1 MHTLITELVD
11 CGIEPI
17 LRKDS
22 SGEYFWDLQSGMKSH
37 MHLYLNKEGG
47 FTHKIKLR
55 YDQQEYVE
63 DLWDVKR
70 VARIAMQ
77 GRDYA
82 NYAWHKLLG
91 NV

>member
-1 MHTLITELVD
+1 MHTLLKELVD

-17 LRKDS
+17 LRKDI

-37 MHLYLNKEGG
+37 MHLYLNEEGG

-55 YDQQEYVE
+55 YNEEEYVE
-63 DLWDVKR
+63 YLGDVKW
-70 VARIAMQ
+70 VARKAMQ
-77 GRDYA
+77 GRNYA